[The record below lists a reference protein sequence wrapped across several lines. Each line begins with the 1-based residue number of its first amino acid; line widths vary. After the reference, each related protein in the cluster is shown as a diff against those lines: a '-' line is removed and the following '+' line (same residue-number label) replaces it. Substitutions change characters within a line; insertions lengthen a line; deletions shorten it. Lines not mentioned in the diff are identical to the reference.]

1 MKKQK
6 HCKRSRSSA
15 AVDCVLTAAVTR
27 DDVTGDAGFALWRS
41 EVTLLATS
49 PSLAAAG
56 CCCPAACCLLLPSA
70 QSRDSSSAEGSSRLL
85 QRCSTER
92 LVSRAF
98 SIMIGSP

>member
-41 EVTLLATS
+41 EVTLLVLRWPLLAAAALLPAACCCPLHRAETAAVQR
-49 PSLAAAG
+49 AAAG
-56 CCCPAACCLLLPSA
+56 CCSVAR
-70 QSRDSSSAEGSSRLL
+70 QNVSSAELFQL
-85 QRCSTER
+85 
-92 LVSRAF
+92 
-98 SIMIGSP
+98 